1 MNRKKLNVFTALIL
15 LVFYCISSAFIYTFS
30 YTKVTDNY
38 QSEYYTVCAQ
48 YFNEER
54 EYYSLE
60 DFLIDITNATKEYP
74 SVITVFD
81 DNYTIAAQSGSMLRL
96 RKTAVQ

>member
-15 LVFYCISSAFIYTFS
+15 LVFYLISSAFIYTFS

-54 EYYSLE
+54 SARN
-60 DFLIDITNATKEYP
+60 FLK
-74 SVITVFD
+74 SG
-81 DNYTIAAQSGSMLRL
+81 QS
-96 RKTAVQ
+96 AV